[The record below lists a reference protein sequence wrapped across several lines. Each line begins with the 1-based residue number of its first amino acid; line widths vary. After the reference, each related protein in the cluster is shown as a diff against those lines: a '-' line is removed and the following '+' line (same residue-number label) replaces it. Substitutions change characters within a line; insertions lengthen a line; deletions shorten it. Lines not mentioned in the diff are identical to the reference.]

1 MLYNRIVKMALS
13 VLAATLV
20 FSGVAY
26 SQSAPPSD
34 LEASAKG
41 NVIHLMWKA
50 PESESEVTYNIYRAM
65 APSVDPGSS
74 ENPTIDPTKLEFTK
88 LGTVIETTYQDKI
101 EDVAEGGQLY
111 VYYVV
116 AVDNEGTESAG
127 TNYVNVNVGVSK
139 TQSMNQY

>member
-1 MLYNRIVKMALS
+1 MAKAKSSFNFNREEDRGCL
-13 VLAATLV
+13 
-20 FSGVAY
+20 
-26 SQSAPPSD
+26 
-34 LEASAKG
+34 
-41 NVIHLMWKA
+41 
-50 PESESEVTYNIYRAM
+50 
-65 APSVDPGSS
+65 
-74 ENPTIDPTKLEFTK
+74 IDPTKLKFTK

>member
-1 MLYNRIVKMALS
+1 MKNRPDLKKEVAADSIATTFKSWIKNPHKVGLQPKIIFS
-13 VLAATLV
+13 SLAK
-20 FSGVAY
+20 
-26 SQSAPPSD
+26 
-34 LEASAKG
+34 AK
-41 NVIHLMWKA
+41 
-50 PESESEVTYNIYRAM
+50 
-65 APSVDPGSS
+65 SS
-74 ENPTIDPTKLEFTK
+74 FNFNREEDRGCLIDPTKLKFTK